1 MDLFEELRG
10 LGVDIDDGLK
20 RLMGN
25 EGLYKRM
32 LGLFVKTLRSQ
43 YLPADFDAASCGEAI
58 EKAHSIKGTAGNLSV
73 TPLYEGYNEVLTLL
87 RTDRIEEARPVIERL
102 IPIQN
107 DIIACIEKHMA

>member
-1 MDLFEELRG
+1 MEYFDELRT

-32 LGLFVKTLRSQ
+32 LGLFVKTLKSQ
-43 YLPADFDAASCGEAI
+43 YLPSDFDAADSEAAI

-87 RTDRIEEARPVIERL
+87 RTGRAEEARPVLERL

-107 DIIACIEKHMA
+107 DIITCIEKHTA

>member
-1 MDLFEELRG
+1 MELFDELRT

-20 RLMGN
+20 RLMKN

-32 LGLFVKTLRSQ
+32 LGLFVKTLRNQ
-43 YLPADFDAASCGEAI
+43 YLPADFDAANCSEAI

-87 RTDRIEEARPVIERL
+87 RTGRIEEARPILEKL
-102 IPIQN
+102 IPLQN
-107 DIIACIEKHMA
+107 DIIACIEKHM

>member
-1 MDLFEELRG
+1 MNLFDELRA
-10 LGVDIDDGLK
+10 LGVDIDEGMK

-43 YLPADFDAASCGEAI
+43 YLPVDFDASDCTEAI
-58 EKAHSIKGTAGNLSV
+58 EKAHSIKGTAGNLSI

-87 RTDRIEEARPVIERL
+87 RTGRPEEARPILEKL

-107 DIIACIEKHMA
+107 DIIACIEKYSA